1 MRIILIDENKARAA
15 IIAEGLSSFSE
26 IDLHIVSDRHGIAK
40 TIAEIN
46 PDVILIDLGNPSRD
60 ILEEY
65 FNVSRAVAR
74 PIAMFVDESDDDTIG
89 QAIDAGV
96 SAYIVDGLAPKRLRS
111 ILDLAIRRFNVFA
124 RLQGELQEAKDALA
138 ARDVIAKA
146 KQILMEQKQIGE
158 TQAYKM
164 LRNQAMNNNRRIV
177 EVSEA
182 IIMAHELLKG
192 KE

>member
-182 IIMAHELLKG
+182 IIMAHELLKDQ
-192 KE
+192 E

>member
-124 RLQGELQEAKDALA
+124 RLQGELKEAKDALA
-138 ARDVIAKA
+138 SRDVIAKA

-192 KE
+192 QE

>member
-1 MRIILIDENKARAA
+1 VRIILIDENKARAA

-192 KE
+192 QE

>member
-192 KE
+192 QE